1 MKILTPRIKAA
12 KVESDKWQSIINRGA
27 WESAGKTE
35 IQAIIMRAEKEGY
48 LAGLIDANS
57 ILDGRRVA

>member
-1 MKILTPRIKAA
+1 MKILTPRIKQA
-12 KVESDKWQSIINRGA
+12 KKEFERWNLIVNFGR

-48 LAGLIDANS
+48 LAGLIDA
-57 ILDGRRVA
+57 RRVA